1 MRIPRHWT
9 KGSYTGQDDKG
20 KEVTYSAWGWS
31 LDSLA
36 AAKEDAIARAKRIFD
51 HLVNGKQLDAY
62 AYFDRPM
69 REEIVQTLQHGGKEV
84 AVVTRNR
91 YGALV
96 LNTASVLF
104 VDVDYPRVKATGAWD
119 AVLLVISRAHKQR
132 RAAALQEATLEAVRE
147 WSQENPGQAFRVYRT
162 RAGLRLLFVDKLYEP
177 KSEETGRILTELGS
191 DPLYRTLTLKQE
203 CFRARLTP
211 KPWRCGSK
219 GPPTTYPWKDPQAER
234 VYRDWEQRYE
244 LASRRYRVCELVETC
259 ASVAAD
265 DAIGVVVEL
274 HDRLTGGDPG
284 KELA

>member
-9 KGSYTGQDDKG
+9 KGSYTGRVDKG

-51 HLVNGKQLDAY
+51 HLVNGKEFDAY
-62 AYFDRPM
+62 GYFDRPM

-84 AVVTRNR
+84 AIVTRNR

-104 VDVDYPRVKATGAWD
+104 VDIDYPRVKAQSLWEGLFWSFYKA
-119 AVLLVISRAHKQR
+119 RRQR
-132 RAAALQEATLEAVRE
+132 RAAALQEAALAAVRE

-177 KSEETGRILTELGS
+177 KSEETGRILSELGS
-191 DPLYRTLTLKQE
+191 DPLFRTLTLKQE

-211 KPWRCGSK
+211 KPWRCGWK
-219 GPPTTYPWKDPQAER
+219 GPPTTYPWKDQRAEQ
-234 VYRDWEQRYE
+234 VYREWERRYE
-244 LASRRYRVCELVETC
+244 KASQRYRVCEFVATC
-259 ASVAAD
+259 GHAGAN
-265 DAIGVVVEL
+265 DAIGAVVEL
-274 HDRLTGGDPG
+274 HDRLTVGDPG
-284 KELA
+284 RELA